1 MNKIGNKVSER
12 IRTLHDYGILES
24 YNGGKQYRSRI
35 ILECF
40 IATYNTT
47 SLPKIGNHNGVSMLD
62 YAEESTCKELKNNN
76 GNKWR
81 NILTFTYN
89 NQCWTPKQQKIFVNE
104 LCNHI
109 SHFDDIEEHLNDFIV
124 QDTKD
129 YLRKQHIIPSEE
141 DLESLVDMVNVV
153 DASHILQAFP
163 TRTPTLDYYKSTAM
177 SCDEQDN
184 IQHSNQNINILIPRK
199 KSTN

>member
-89 NQCWTPKQQKIFVNE
+89 NQCWTPKQQKIFVKE

-141 DLESLVDMVNVV
+141 DLESLVD
-153 DASHILQAFP
+153 ASHMSFP
-163 TRTPTLDYYKSTAM
+163 TRTPTLDHYKSTAM

>member
-1 MNKIGNKVSER
+1 M
-12 IRTLHDYGILES
+12 IRRFSFFLGLLITGYH
-24 YNGGKQYRSRI
+24 
-35 ILECF
+35 CF
-40 IATYNTT
+40 IAISGKLTE
-47 SLPKIGNHNGVSMLD
+47 D
-62 YAEESTCKELKNNN
+62 
-76 GNKWR
+76 
-81 NILTFTYN
+81 ILFTDLAYGAA
-89 NQCWTPKQQKIFVNE
+89 PKQQKIFVNE

-141 DLESLVDMVNVV
+141 DLESLVD
-153 DASHILQAFP
+153 ASHILQAFP

>member
-1 MNKIGNKVSER
+1 
-12 IRTLHDYGILES
+12 LYDYGILES

-141 DLESLVDMVNVV
+141 DLESLVDVVDVV

>member
-1 MNKIGNKVSER
+1 M
-12 IRTLHDYGILES
+12 
-24 YNGGKQYRSRI
+24 
-35 ILECF
+35 
-40 IATYNTT
+40 
-47 SLPKIGNHNGVSMLD
+47 
-62 YAEESTCKELKNNN
+62 
-76 GNKWR
+76 
-81 NILTFTYN
+81 
-89 NQCWTPKQQKIFVNE
+89 
-104 LCNHI
+104 
-109 SHFDDIEEHLNDFIV
+109 

-141 DLESLVDMVNVV
+141 DLESLVDMVDVV
-153 DASHILQAFP
+153 DASRILQAFP

>member
-12 IRTLHDYGILES
+12 IRTLYDYGILES

-129 YLRKQHIIPSEE
+129 YLRKQHIIPSTE
-141 DLESLVDMVNVV
+141 DLETEYVPNETPS
-153 DASHILQAFP
+153 
-163 TRTPTLDYYKSTAM
+163 RTPILDHYNDLCPK
-177 SCDEQDN
+177 DD
-184 IQHSNQNINILIPRK
+184 HSIASDVNILIPRRK
-199 KSTN
+199 TTSR

>member
-62 YAEESTCKELKNNN
+62 YAEESTCKELMNNN

-141 DLESLVDMVNVV
+141 DLESLVD
-153 DASHILQAFP
+153 ASHILQAFS
-163 TRTPTLDYYKSTAM
+163 TRTPFLDHYKSAAM
-177 SCDEQDN
+177 SCDKPDN
-184 IQHSNQNINILIPRK
+184 RPHSKQNINILIPRK